1 MKNGCKVKV
10 VQIGKLDT
18 IDGITSN
25 WVKIEIASGKDKD
38 GNKIRSGTS
47 SWCFGGFLRLF

>member
-1 MKNGCKVKV
+1 MKDGCKVKV

-18 IDGITSN
+18 IAGITSN
-25 WVKIEIASGKDKD
+25 WVKIEIDSGKDKD

>member
-10 VQIGKLDT
+10 VHIGKLDT

-25 WVKIEIASGKDKD
+25 WVKIEIDSGKDKD

-47 SWCFGGFLRLF
+47 SWCFGGFLRLL